1 MLLVMAK
8 KATKKVQTTQPADM
22 QEAVIAAAFTLARQL
37 GWAHITM
44 ADIAQESG
52 YSLAEL
58 YDRFDDKGDIF
69 AAYDRSITRRMLAG
83 AASAPS
89 ADPRDALFDLLMDR
103 IEILNEEREALLSV
117 MEAYKRNPA
126 DSLLSLPHL
135 GKAMKWMLEAAGLET
150 NGWRGAARI
159 AGLTGV
165 YLAALR
171 VWVEDDSPDL
181 AKTMAAIDK
190 NLARAQDWAGRFS
203 L

>member
-1 MLLVMAK
+1 MAN
-8 KATKKVQTTQPADM
+8 KAVKAQEKPADIA
-22 QEAVIAAAFTLARQL
+22 EAAIAASFSLSRQL

-58 YDRFDDKGDIF
+58 YDRFDDKGDIL
-69 AAYDRSITRRMLAG
+69 AAYERGVTRRMLAG
-83 AASAPS
+83 AGGAAVTE
-89 ADPRDALFDLLMDR
+89 PRDALFDLLMDR
-103 IEILNEEREALLSV
+103 FEILNEEREALLSV
-117 MEAYKRNPA
+117 LEAYKRNPA

-135 GKAMKWMLEAAGLET
+135 GKALKWMLEAAGIET
-150 NGWRGAARI
+150 TGWRGAARV

-165 YLAALR
+165 YLAALKA
-171 VWVEDDSPDL
+171 WMDDDSADL

>member
-1 MLLVMAK
+1 MLLDMAK
-8 KATKKVQTTQPADM
+8 KATQKAKEKPVDM
-22 QEAVIAAAFTLARQL
+22 KQAVIAAAFTLAQQL
-37 GWAHITM
+37 GWAHVTM

-52 YSLAEL
+52 FTLADL
-58 YDRFDDKGDIF
+58 HDYFDDKADIL
-69 AAYDRSITRRMLAG
+69 AAYERGVTRRMLTGAG
-83 AASAPS
+83 DGGVA

-103 IEILNEEREALLSV
+103 FEILSEDRQALLSILD
-117 MEAYKRNPA
+117 AYKRNPA
-126 DSLLSLPHL
+126 DSLLALPYL

-150 NGWRGAARI
+150 VGWRGAMRV

-165 YLAALR
+165 YLAVLK
-171 VWVEDDSPDL
+171 VWMEDESVDL